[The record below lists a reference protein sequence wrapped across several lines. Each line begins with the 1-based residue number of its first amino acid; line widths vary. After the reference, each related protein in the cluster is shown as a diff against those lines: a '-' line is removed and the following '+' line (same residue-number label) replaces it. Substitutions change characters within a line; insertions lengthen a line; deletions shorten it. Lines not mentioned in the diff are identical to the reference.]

1 MDLNN
6 NINIQTVINLEA
18 INYLKNIMN
27 TLMINNLSFPS
38 ENESNNADN
47 LFLQK
52 KRNYEQSILNN
63 CWNNYILPKKEVEF
77 SIPKKEAKFDELDR
91 LLQSIKNE
99 CNEKYRGINDNTINN
114 LKVQKINE
122 LLKNDD
128 LNLEQMSSNYPPAN
142 GNNNSINKNILNI
155 TNIDYKCN
163 EFEEKKSDGIEKEIN
178 MNCNEI
184 KVMKNNKV
192 VYANYIDSFPNLTC
206 FKNKN
211 ELIFMRKGKRG
222 SKYRGVSRNGNQ
234 WQVLIMFKNSKSY
247 VGLFPSEE
255 LAARIYD
262 ILAIKKR
269 GIKARTNFKYNS
281 KQIYKI
287 FSSDIDIKDKNI
299 NQIINDLLKED

>member
-6 NINIQTVINLEA
+6 NINTQTIINFEA

-27 TLMINNLSFPS
+27 SLMINNLLIPNV
-38 ENESNNADN
+38 NEPNNFDN
-47 LFLQK
+47 MFLQK
-52 KRNYEQSILNN
+52 KRNCEQSILNN
-63 CWNNYILPKKEVEF
+63 CWNNYILPKKEVEL
-77 SIPKKEAKFDELDR
+77 SIPKKEAKFDEL
-91 LLQSIKNE
+91 LSIKNK
-99 CNEKYRGINDNTINN
+99 NEYNGKYRGINGNTINN
-114 LKVQKINE
+114 SKVQKIND
-122 LLKNDD
+122 LFKNKD
-128 LNLEQMSSNYPPAN
+128 LNLEHMSSNYPPTN
-142 GNNNSINKNILNI
+142 GNINSIYNNVLNI
-155 TNIDYKCN
+155 ANIDSKDN
-163 EFEEKKSDGIEKEIN
+163 EFDKKKSDEIEKEIN

-192 VYANYIDSFPNLTC
+192 VYANYIDSFPNLT
-206 FKNKN
+206 FYKNKS
-211 ELIFMRKGKRG
+211 ELTFMGKGKRG

-281 KQIYKI
+281 RQVFKI
-287 FSSDIDIKDKNI
+287 FSSNIDIKDKNI
-299 NQIINDLLKED
+299 NQIINELIKED